1 MKKLSKIL
9 AKLRAAS
16 AATEQGACC
25 CRDLSTMDVL
35 SCTYSDALNCGSN
48 VSPIA
53 AAFDIHCTFYAG
65 YSCEEVCSNGFEG
78 DLIPTDLDTIPK
90 PPVDPAVDT
99 GGDPSGAIDT
109 GSNGGGGGGGGGAG
123 GGGGGGGGPVPCPTS
138 PINIPTDCELE
149 ASDVAACLEIL
160 MVGSNADHPTAKL
173 LRGLVV
179 GWGRYRCPEVRSLCY
194 HAAQGNVGCYPG
206 MTITDMKCYCR
217 IHEEYWKGLKRIVEE
232 FCAGNSSGEK
242 VRTELTKLCKQL
254 KLARNR
260 CAGNDGLP
268 RDPIK
273 DSDNSLSLNCGIKR
287 VD

>member
-9 AKLRAAS
+9 AKLRTAS
-16 AATEQGACC
+16 VGSIYGACC
-25 CRDLSTMDVL
+25 CRDRTTGKVN
-35 SCTYSDALNCGSN
+35 YCGYISQDFCMN
-48 VSPIA
+48 PYEIP
-53 AAFDIHCTFYAG
+53 G
-65 YSCEEVCSNGFEG
+65 EVCIFY
-78 DLIPTDLDTIPK
+78 PTFFCEDVSCRDPDTVGANPK
-90 PPVDPAVDT
+90 PSIESEEINFDPNGNTIDPSSVDG
-99 GGDPSGAIDT
+99 GGD
-109 GSNGGGGGGGGGAG
+109 
-123 GGGGGGGGPVPCPTS
+123 GGGPVPCPTS
-138 PINIPTDCELE
+138 PTNIPTDCELE
-149 ASDVAACLEIL
+149 ASDVAACLETL

-179 GWGRYRCPEVRSLCY
+179 GWGRYRCPEVRSLCH
-194 HAAQGNVGCYPG
+194 HAAQGHVGCYPG

-242 VRTELTKLCKQL
+242 VRRELTKLCKQL

-260 CAGNDGLP
+260 CAGGDGLP

>member
-9 AKLRAAS
+9 AKLRNVS
-16 AATEQGACC
+16 AGVEYGACC
-25 CRDLSTMDVL
+25 CRDQKTGEVKH
-35 SCTYSDALNCGSN
+35 CGYSEGLACGDYPYTTW
-48 VSPIA
+48 V
-53 AAFDIHCTFYAG
+53 CTFYPNL
-65 YSCEEVCSNGFEG
+65 SCE
-78 DLIPTDLDTIPK
+78 DTCYDSYPGGTKPK
-90 PPVDPAVDT
+90 PSIESEEITVDPNGNTIDNSSGDG
-99 GGDPSGAIDT
+99 GGD
-109 GSNGGGGGGGGGAG
+109 
-123 GGGGGGGGPVPCPTS
+123 GGGPVPCPTS
-138 PINIPTDCELE
+138 PTNIPTDCERE
-149 ASDVAACLEIL
+149 ASDVAACLETL

-173 LRGLVV
+173 LRGLIV

-194 HAAQGNVGCYPG
+194 HTEQGNVGCYPG

-217 IHEEYWKGLKRIVEE
+217 IHQEYWKGLKRIVEE

-260 CAGNDGLP
+260 CAGGDGLP

-273 DSDNSLSLNCGIKR
+273 DSGNSLSLNCGIKR